1 MFYGEVRNGFEA
13 GKIHYAQEIETFLG
27 LEMATLFQLNC
38 PNFTC
43 YYSLCMY
50 ADGYLQSL
58 DRRDEDSVA
67 HYLYSATGPAAE
79 SMAGLPM
86 LLLLQLL
93 LLGAGVRPGEPVRE
107 QNWWTSCL
115 LGAVPGAPSPRIPAA
130 PRRRGE
136 IACRTHLLFT

>member
-1 MFYGEVRNGFEA
+1 MTTVVCHS
-13 GKIHYAQEIETFLG
+13 I
-27 LEMATLFQLNC
+27 
-38 PNFTC
+38 TC
-43 YYSLCMY
+43 YYCLCKY
-50 ADGYLQSL
+50 DGRYLQSL
-58 DRRDEDSVA
+58 DRRTENSIA

-86 LLLLQLL
+86 LLAPLL
-93 LLGAGVRPGEPVRE
+93 LLLAAAGVRPGEPVRE

-136 IACRTHLLFT
+136 IACRIHLLSHRMDLAFDDIYGQS